1 MRDTVLI
8 DRSVLDVIREKYDE
22 LFPAERKAADF
33 VLEHADESVYFNVS
47 DLAGASGV
55 SDATIIRLVHHLG
68 YSGYYQFRLG
78 LSRDIGKMQ
87 QQDAREERTPETPAD
102 LPQNA
107 MRPVFERYAE
117 QIAAIGRGL
126 EAGMLL
132 ECVSLIEQADT
143 VHIAAVGN
151 TSNIAAYMGFR
162 LERLGVRCTSSRLP
176 EYFINHISLA
186 GEKDIV
192 LAISKSGSSRRILDA
207 LLLAREKGLR
217 MIVISADPQSPAAKL
232 ADYVLD
238 SSGGAR
244 LDLEERKR
252 GFSYLNEFVTAETL
266 ITFVAG
272 EKQIRRE
279 HAERMEWL
287 LSEYKL

>member
-22 LFPAERKAADF
+22 LFPAERRAADY

-87 QQDAREERTPETPAD
+87 LQDAREERTPETPAD

-126 EAGMLL
+126 EAGQLL
-132 ECVSLIEQADT
+132 DCVSLIEQADT

-151 TSNIAAYMGFR
+151 TSRTLCCLRGRRA
-162 LERLGVRCTSSRLP
+162 
-176 EYFINHISLA
+176 
-186 GEKDIV
+186 
-192 LAISKSGSSRRILDA
+192 SG
-207 LLLAREKGLR
+207 
-217 MIVISADPQSPAAKL
+217 
-232 ADYVLD
+232 
-238 SSGGAR
+238 
-244 LDLEERKR
+244 
-252 GFSYLNEFVTAETL
+252 
-266 ITFVAG
+266 
-272 EKQIRRE
+272 
-279 HAERMEWL
+279 
-287 LSEYKL
+287 